1 MDEHSLEDAPDSLD
15 EPALKRIR
23 AVATFLDES
32 VRVPGIGYRIGA
44 DPILGVLPVAGDLV
58 SAGLSVYIVAE
69 AANLGV
75 PLNKLLRMIAN
86 VTVDTVVGSIPVLGT
101 LFDAVWKAN
110 VKNVEMVE
118 DHLESMAESSD
129 SDGLERDPVKI
140 EIEEE

>member
-1 MDEHSLEDAPDSLD
+1 MDDHSIEDAPESLD

-32 VRVPGIGYRIGA
+32 VEIPGVGYKIGA
-44 DPILGVLPVAGDLV
+44 DPILGALPVAGDLV
-58 SAGLSVYIVAE
+58 SAGMSMYIVAE

-86 VTVDTVVGSIPVLGT
+86 VTVDTVVGAVPVLGT
-101 LFDAVWKAN
+101 LFDAIWKAN

-118 DHLESMAESSD
+118 DHLESMAGDDDEFES
-129 SDGLERDPVKI
+129 DPVKI
-140 EIEEE
+140 EIDEE